1 MGTEDFKEMLEANLN
16 QSQLPEAGQFIT
28 TTVIQVTDK
37 DVVLDIGA
45 KSESRI
51 ELSEFETAPNIGD
64 EIEVYVEKSGANYV
78 KVSFKRALEQQAYDK
93 IRDSLNNGSV
103 VKGKLVEVIK
113 GGFKVM
119 LDGQIQAFMPLSH
132 VDIKRVEK
140 PEIYLNKM
148 YDLKVIN
155 FEKKGR
161 NLNIVVSRKPILEV
175 ERTEKI
181 GELYKKLDTGL
192 EVDCTVIKINPKRVI
207 VELEDSV
214 TGLIRIGDLSWDRV
228 EQTSDVVK
236 VGQQVKAK
244 IIDVDK
250 AENRILLSIK
260 DMKKNPWDYFMESH
274 QMGDVVKGEVVKA
287 GNRQVFV
294 RIEEGVEGLIRFE
307 DLSWSRS
314 LKKPTDV
321 VAENTVVEAK
331 IIGFEEKK
339 KKVLLGL
346 KQIMPDPWDDIDAK
360 YPIGKKVTGKV
371 TGKTEFGVFV
381 EIESGVE
388 ALLHKNDIDWQMNK
402 VDLDKYNLGDEI
414 EGIIIKLNKSERRV
428 SMGIKQLFDNPWQ
441 NFASEYPKNS
451 RVKGI
456 IKEIQENIIIMTFGE
471 EIEGVLP
478 KNHLNRDQEGGEQ
491 RIEPGQELEVMI
503 TEINPS
509 KNMLRVSVKEMFRKE
524 KEKELAKYMT
534 AQEEEGN
541 TEMTFGDVM
550 GKNLDKLKNKFSQK

>member
-103 VKGKLVEVIK
+103 VKGKPVEVIK

-119 LDGQIQAFMPLSH
+119 LEGQIQAFMPLSH

-175 ERTEKI
+175 EKAEKI

-192 EVDCTVIKINPKRVI
+192 EVDCTVIKINPKSVI

-274 QMGDVVKGEVVKA
+274 QLGDVVKGEVVKA

-331 IIGFEEKK
+331 IIGFEDKK

-346 KQIMPDPWDDIDAK
+346 KQIMPDPWDDIDSK

-388 ALLHKNDIDWQMNK
+388 ALLHKNDIDWQTSK

-414 EGIIIKLNKSERRV
+414 EGIIIKLNKPERRV

-456 IKEIQENIIIMTFGE
+456 IKEIQENIIIMSFGE

>member
-103 VKGKLVEVIK
+103 VKGKPVEVIK

-119 LDGQIQAFMPLSH
+119 LEGQIQAFMPLSH

-175 ERTEKI
+175 EKAEKI

-192 EVDCTVIKINPKRVI
+192 EVDCTVIKINPKSVI

-228 EQTSDVVK
+228 EQTSDVVN
-236 VGQQVKAK
+236 VGQPVQAK

-274 QMGDVVKGEVVKA
+274 QLGDVVKGEVVKA

-307 DLSWSRS
+307 DLSWSQ
-314 LKKPTDV
+314 
-321 VAENTVVEAK
+321 
-331 IIGFEEKK
+331 IGRAH
-339 KKVLLGL
+339 V
-346 KQIMPDPWDDIDAK
+346 
-360 YPIGKKVTGKV
+360 
-371 TGKTEFGVFV
+371 
-381 EIESGVE
+381 
-388 ALLHKNDIDWQMNK
+388 
-402 VDLDKYNLGDEI
+402 
-414 EGIIIKLNKSERRV
+414 
-428 SMGIKQLFDNPWQ
+428 
-441 NFASEYPKNS
+441 
-451 RVKGI
+451 
-456 IKEIQENIIIMTFGE
+456 
-471 EIEGVLP
+471 
-478 KNHLNRDQEGGEQ
+478 
-491 RIEPGQELEVMI
+491 
-503 TEINPS
+503 
-509 KNMLRVSVKEMFRKE
+509 
-524 KEKELAKYMT
+524 
-534 AQEEEGN
+534 
-541 TEMTFGDVM
+541 
-550 GKNLDKLKNKFSQK
+550 

>member
-192 EVDCTVIKINPKRVI
+192 EVDCTVIKINPKSVI